1 MSRRAQGYLL
11 LSLAMMTVGT
21 TVIASKVLAGSVP
34 PFQATALRFALAL
47 PVMLWLLRRQGA
59 AWPRLGAG
67 DRVLLVLQAAA
78 GSVGYTVLLV
88 MGLAYLPAADAGVI
102 IGTLPAVSALF
113 SVLVLGERPGL
124 RQVVSAALATLGVMA
139 VAWKASGP
147 SSGFGMLCVFG
158 AVLCESAFILLN
170 KRMRQPLGAV
180 QQATVMVFLGLLVS
194 APAALLEGPLA
205 WPAPA
210 SLGALAW
217 YAWVPTAAGF
227 LLWYAGSS
235 RVSGGEAATF
245 TAVAPL
251 TAVALAAVLL
261 GEPLGL
267 SQGLGIGAVVL
278 AILVLAAPLRST
290 ANR

>member
-21 TVIASKVLAGSVP
+21 TVIASKVLAGNVP

-47 PVMLWLLRRQGA
+47 PVMLWLLRRQG
-59 AWPRLGAG
+59 WPYLGAG

-88 MGLAYLPAADAGVI
+88 MGLAHLPAADAGVI

-124 RQVVSAALATLGVMA
+124 RQAASVALATLGVMA

-180 QQATVMVFLGLLVS
+180 QQATAMVVLGLLVS
-194 APAALLEGPLA
+194 APLALLEGPVA

-278 AILVLAAPLRST
+278 AILVLAVPLRDT

>member
-34 PFQATALRFALAL
+34 AFQATALRLALAL
-47 PVMLWLLRRQGA
+47 PVLLWLLRRQGDP
-59 AWPRLGAG
+59 WPRQGAG
-67 DRVLLVLQAAA
+67 DRALLVLQAAA

-88 MGLAYLPAADAGVI
+88 IGLAHLPAADAGVI
-102 IGTLPAVSALF
+102 VGTLPAVSALF

-124 RQVVSAALATLGVMA
+124 RQVASVALATLGVMA

-147 SSGFGMLCVFG
+147 SSGFGVLCVFG

-180 QQATVMVFLGLLVS
+180 QQATAMVGLGLLVS
-194 APAALLEGPLA
+194 APLALLDGALA
-205 WPAPA
+205 WPTPA
-210 SLGALAW
+210 SLAALVW

-227 LLWYAGSS
+227 LLWYAGSA

-251 TAVALAAVLL
+251 TAVALAALLL

-267 SQGLGIGAVVL
+267 SQGVGVVAVVL
-278 AILVLAAPLRST
+278 AILVLALPLRGTSG
-290 ANR
+290 R